1 MGPITYGVTGVIFAA
16 QAENGCIVISV
27 DVTVDSRMKEV
38 LDNYGNIVGVGH
50 YAFKRDYKI
59 TATYQTG
66 GTGLSAAYVGMEVS
80 LANNVNTFGITGGTA
95 ASGGHIVV
103 NRMNL
108 RTSNED
114 FQKLELDA
122 TQYPMF

>member
-1 MGPITYGVTGVIFAA
+1 MGPITYGVTGVIFGA
-16 QAENGCIVISV
+16 QAESGCIVIGV
-27 DVTVDSRMKEV
+27 DVTVDARMKEV
-38 LDNYGNIVGVGH
+38 LDNFGNIVGVGH

-66 GTGLSAAYVGMEVS
+66 GVGLSAAYVGTQVT
-80 LANNVNTFGITGGTA
+80 LANNVNAFGITGGTA
-95 ASGGHIVV
+95 VSGGRIIV
-103 NRMNL
+103 NRLNL